1 MAVRIPVG
9 YEFFEEIRRDGSY
22 YVDKTGL
29 VVDLLERA
37 NDKVTLFCRPR
48 RFGKTLNMTML
59 QSFLDMRRE
68 SRWAFEGLEVTRHP
82 DLCERWM
89 NSRPVVLVSL
99 KDVEGLTFES
109 AYSQLEYIVSE
120 ECGRLSF
127 LAKSE
132 STSVADRQTF
142 ERLWY
147 RSASTAELRGS
158 LRLLTRMMAE
168 HFGRPCVLL
177 VDEYDV
183 PLAKAAEEKEG
194 GERYYPQMLEVVRG
208 LLSSSLKTNEWLERA
223 VLTGCLRIAKESIF
237 TGVNNFRSYTVLDE
251 GYADSFGF
259 TQTEVD
265 ELLSACGI
273 SHRASTFRDCYDG
286 YTFGSRRVYNP
297 WDVVSYAS
305 ALMRNSEAAPKSYW
319 RHSSGNGTIRELASQ
334 PNGGARDALE
344 ALMNGGVVRKAIVE
358 GLTYDTIQQSEDGLW
373 SLLLMSGYLTK
384 ADASEQAQEGEDV
397 SLRIPN
403 REVAGIFQEEVM
415 TLFSR
420 TADEARVRALV
431 EALWKGDQAAASDV
445 LSDLLWD
452 TISYMDYSEDYYH
465 AFLAGVFV
473 GRGYDVESNKE
484 RGLGRPDILLR
495 DHRNRRALV
504 IEAKRSSSEKSMPR
518 DCEVALA
525 QIASKGYDKGL
536 RGYRQIMRYGV
547 AFFEKQALM
556 RLDGKRGD
564 GKRG

>member
-29 VVDLLERA
+29 LVDLLERA

-59 QSFLDMRRE
+59 QSFLDIRRE

-82 DLCERWM
+82 ELCERWM
-89 NSRPVVLVSL
+89 NSRPVVFVSL
-99 KDVEGLTFES
+99 KDVEGLTFDS
-109 AYSQLEYIVSE
+109 AYAQLELIVSE

-127 LAKSE
+127 LAQSE

-147 RSASTAELRGS
+147 RTASTTEVKGS

-183 PLAKAAEEKEG
+183 PLAKAAEEKHG
-194 GERYYPQMLEVVRG
+194 GERYYPQMLELVRG

-223 VLTGCLRIAKESIF
+223 VVTGCLRIAKESIF

-251 GYADSFGF
+251 DYGDAFGF
-259 TQTEVD
+259 TQPEVD
-265 ELLSACGI
+265 ELLAACDESQKASA
-273 SHRASTFRDCYDG
+273 FREWYDG

-305 ALMRNSEAAPKSYW
+305 ALLRNPDAAPKSYW

-334 PNGGARDALE
+334 PNGGARDVLE
-344 ALMNGGVVRKAIVE
+344 VLMNGGSVRKTIVE
-358 GLTYDTIQQSEDGLW
+358 GLTYDAVRQSDNGLW

-384 ADASEQAQEGEDV
+384 ADASEQTQEGEDV

-415 TLFSR
+415 SLFSQ
-420 TADEARVRALV
+420 TADETLVRTLV
-431 EALWKGDQAAASDV
+431 EALWEGDQATASDV

-452 TISYMDYSEDYYH
+452 TISYMDYAEDYYH

-473 GRGYDVESNKE
+473 GRGYDVDSNKE
-484 RGLGRPDILLR
+484 SGLGRPDILLK
-495 DHRNRRALV
+495 DHRHRRALV
-504 IEAKRSSSEKSMPR
+504 IEAKRSSSEKSMLR
-518 DCEVALA
+518 DCEIALA
-525 QIASKGYDKGL
+525 QIADKGYDKGL

-547 AFFEKQALM
+547 AFFEKQALVC
-556 RLDGKRGD
+556 LGEL
-564 GKRG
+564 